1 MRLNAEERDFILKDV
16 KSMIDKH
23 NSKKLECL
31 KQTKP
36 FKDFQKRIRELGRIN
51 DKIEKL
57 KKERS
62 KFDLWNDAK
71 NCNKKLKLNW
81 HYSTGVQAPYEITVK
96 SKPLIKWDSWGL
108 YEYSIKR
115 DIMMNTFKEDIDV
128 DKFVDAIFDFYK
140 DLTPDELVDRRESG
154 RTREKITY
162 KKKVK
167 ETRNKYIKE
176 VA

>member
-23 NSKKLECL
+23 NSKKLEYI

-62 KFDLWNDAK
+62 KFD
-71 NCNKKLKLNW
+71 
-81 HYSTGVQAPYEITVK
+81 
-96 SKPLIKWDSWGL
+96 
-108 YEYSIKR
+108 
-115 DIMMNTFKEDIDV
+115 
-128 DKFVDAIFDFYK
+128 
-140 DLTPDELVDRRESG
+140 
-154 RTREKITY
+154 
-162 KKKVK
+162 
-167 ETRNKYIKE
+167 
-176 VA
+176 